1 MSNKIG
7 PETLYR
13 QKNLDYMEIDV
24 RRALENVGYVLL
36 EMPKFD
42 MNHLN
47 LARDDV
53 KEKWKAIL
61 PQKRARDTF
70 FYNSRDYGKRLQK
83 KVIMSRKYVKRQ
95 YEEWRDKHNFGKLE
109 IYKIALLR
117 SLSGCERQLYHC
129 DTHELD
135 TFRDKLFDDYYLGAV
150 CAPWKKA
157 RMHIK

>member
-24 RRALENVGYVLL
+24 RRALKNVGYVLL

-42 MNHLN
+42 MKHLN

-53 KEKWKAIL
+53 KEKWKVIL
-61 PQKRARDTF
+61 PQKRAPGAP
-70 FYNSRDYGKRLQK
+70 GKRLQK
-83 KVIMSRKYVKRQ
+83 KVTISYIKPQ

-135 TFRDKLFDDYYLGAV
+135 TFRYKPFDDYYLGAV

>member
-24 RRALENVGYVLL
+24 RRALKNVGYVLL

-42 MNHLN
+42 MKHLN

-53 KEKWKAIL
+53 KEKWKVIL
-61 PQKRARDTF
+61 PQ
-70 FYNSRDYGKRLQK
+70 NSRDHGKRLQK

-109 IYKIALLR
+109 IYK
-117 SLSGCERQLYHC
+117 SE
-129 DTHELD
+129 
-135 TFRDKLFDDYYLGAV
+135 
-150 CAPWKKA
+150 
-157 RMHIK
+157 